1 IGRYDVCLIP
11 KDATKLGVIFEF
23 KRYDTEDEETIEQT
37 LDEALEQIEEKKYD
51 TELKSRGVNN
61 IVKLGVVFN
70 KKEVHIK
77 QA

>member
-1 IGRYDVCLIP
+1 
-11 KDATKLGVIFEF
+11 IFEF
-23 KRYDTEDEETIEQT
+23 KRYDKEDEESIEEIM
-37 LDEALEQIEEKKYD
+37 DEALEQIEKMKYD
-51 TELKSRGVNN
+51 TELKSRGVEN